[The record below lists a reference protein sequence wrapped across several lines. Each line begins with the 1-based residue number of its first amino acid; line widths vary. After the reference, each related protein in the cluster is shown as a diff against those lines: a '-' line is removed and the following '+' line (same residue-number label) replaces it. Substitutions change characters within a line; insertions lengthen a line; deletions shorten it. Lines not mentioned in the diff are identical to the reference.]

1 MTTEKYVSN
10 IPAQNLRIVQQPGS
24 TRVAATLYNPDGLDY
39 VAIRQSYIDTVTQSR
54 AFKSLTPFATLLLWL
69 LIDNGLRVSEITDTR
84 RCRVLDDKL
93 LLIWQHKTSSFR
105 TASHRAVELGISM
118 EELQIQLRTN
128 VEHRFAVYR
137 LLLDCG
143 CVYHAPTRKRDC
155 VTHLFRRLLALSL
168 WQTTQSLP
176 TVQTALGHRSLSSTI
191 NYLDEALRL
200 APRTPRKARMS
211 HDREVK
217 NYLTNNK
224 THNLWQ
230 KAAAF

>member
-10 IPAQNLRIVQQPGS
+10 IAAQNLRRVRPQGS
-24 TRVAATLYNPDGLDY
+24 TGVAATLYNPDGLDY
-39 VAIRQSYIDTVTQSR
+39 VAIRQSYIDTVTQSP
-54 AFKSLTPFATLLLWL
+54 AFKSLTPFATLLMWL

-105 TASHRAVELGISM
+105 SASHRAI
-118 EELQIQLRTN
+118 ELQIPMDELQMELRCN
-128 VEHRFAVYR
+128 VAHRFAVYR
-137 LLLDCG
+137 LLLACG
-143 CVYHAPTRKRDC
+143 CVYHTPTRKRDC

-176 TVQTALGHRSLSSTI
+176 TVQTALGHRSVSSTI

-211 HDREVK
+211 HDKEVTD
-217 NYLTNNK
+217 YLTNNK
-224 THNLWQ
+224 IQNIWQ